1 VQLAASECDAWSMAT
16 VVSSHTSAW
25 NQQVY
30 QRLKLAFE
38 LGLKRQIFV
47 AVCDDWTQTDALAA
61 RLQSEIGPHFGSS
74 PGLVSLNLQSSDPD
88 PIAQIRRW
96 LQRRPSTFPQILP
109 GGNSPLFPTG
119 LNHLDHLDRTELSA
133 DRSRPELTK
142 PTTPGFQI
150 LGVETLIRQSAA
162 VQWSFLGHMRRL
174 PEHLSELDSSILF
187 WMSRPWRY
195 TISRSTPEFWRC
207 CSGIFEF
214 TGEPIPRRISAVP
227 IASNYTYAS
236 EIKDSAFIPTV
247 DSLDDRP
254 ASPSSLGVAQP
265 IQPIQPAQAETAAT
279 VVPEAQSVH
288 SSNSLTHCL
297 TPPLAHSFN
306 LSFSE
311 LCRTIEPLL
320 VANVQA
326 TRHLVASS
334 EVDPQHVLVHLFEL
348 QRTQADVAT
357 LATTYQ
363 HLGTIYRDRLEAERP
378 DLRCVTIAI
387 QAYEC
392 ALACWRK
399 SEQVEDTRDR
409 QLPVLA
415 NDIGTL
421 YWTLADCV
429 DTAEDKILSL
439 QRGEAAYRYTLERLN
454 ELEQPYAWAT
464 IQDNLG
470 SLCSDLARLYATGT
484 TQQIQ
489 TWKDAIA
496 AYQAALRY
504 QLPELD
510 PQQFATIHSNLGT
523 ACWNVAQM
531 HEPVVHL
538 ERAIQSYRTAL
549 AFFTAERDP
558 LSYALLQTN
567 LGTAAWNL
575 ARYDRKRDRL
585 QFAIRCYRAALV
597 YRTEANHPTGCAA
610 THNNLGTAYWNLAE
624 TLDLKHEREA
634 LIVSLRDSIQA
645 YESAI
650 SITTKMLDR
659 AHLTLNFDLHATY
672 DNLGMAYTY
681 LGCCLSRTD
690 DTTERRCCYEKAIAC
705 YVQAIEGYGN
715 DDPRYDSI
723 LSGLTTTLRSLQE
736 HEGLSAQHHLFS
748 AIPAPILAD
757 VMRCL

>member
-1 VQLAASECDAWSMAT
+1 MAN

-61 RLQSEIGPHFGSS
+61 RLQSEIGPHLGSS
-74 PGLVSLNLQSSDPD
+74 PGLVSLNLQASDPD

-96 LQRRPSTFPQILP
+96 LQRRPSTLPQILP
-109 GGNSPLFPTG
+109 SVSSAMPSVNV
-119 LNHLDHLDRTELSA
+119 DHLDRLDRPDYLHYPDHHEPSA
-133 DRSRPELTK
+133 HCWRSEVTT

-227 IASNYTYAS
+227 IASDYPSGAEMQGAALDQSVEPAEDRQISQVPVHITS
-236 EIKDSAFIPTV
+236 PPLLPTV
-247 DSLDDRP
+247 DRFVADDP
-254 ASPSSLGVAQP
+254 N
-265 IQPIQPAQAETAAT
+265 AELTTLAN
-279 VVPEAQSVH
+279 P
-288 SSNSLTHCL
+288 LTHSP
-297 TPPLAHSFN
+297 THAFN

-334 EVDPQHVLVHLFEL
+334 EVDPQYVLVQLFEL
-348 QRTQADVAT
+348 QRTQAEAAT

-399 SEQVEDTRDR
+399 SEHVDDTRDR

-429 DTAEDKILSL
+429 NTVEDKILSL

-470 SLCSDLARLYATGT
+470 SLCSDLARLYTTGT

-489 TWKDAIA
+489 VWKDAIA
-496 AYQAALRY
+496 AYQAALHY

-523 ACWNVAQM
+523 ACWNLAQI
-531 HEPVVHL
+531 HEPVFHL
-538 ERAIQSYRTAL
+538 EQAIQSYRTAL

-624 TLDLKHEREA
+624 ILDIKREREA
-634 LIVSLRDSIQA
+634 LIASLRDSIKA

-650 SITTKMLDR
+650 AITTKILDP

-681 LGCCLSRTD
+681 LGSCLSRTD
-690 DTTERRCCYEKAIAC
+690 DAPERRCCYEKAITC

-736 HEGLSAQHHLFS
+736 YEGLNAQHHLFS
-748 AIPAPILAD
+748 AIPASILAD